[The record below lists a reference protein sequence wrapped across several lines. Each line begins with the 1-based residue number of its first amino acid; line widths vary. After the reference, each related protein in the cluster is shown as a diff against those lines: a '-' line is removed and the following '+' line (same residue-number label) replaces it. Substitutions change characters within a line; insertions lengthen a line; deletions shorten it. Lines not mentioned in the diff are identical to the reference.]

1 MCPPGPP
8 RVTGADLRNAV
19 LHDAANMGVRV
30 TVGVIFIYHS
40 LGKFEPG
47 FASFIGSKGIPEA
60 LAYPIGLGELVP
72 GILLIV
78 GVLTRAS
85 SAVLAAIMLG
95 AIFVIK
101 GAASLGGDGGVEFDL
116 ILLAAALL
124 VMVAGPGRISLSHVV
139 KKIPRPLH

>member
-1 MCPPGPP
+1 M
-8 RVTGADLRNAV
+8 TGAELRSSMF
-19 LHDAANMGVRV
+19 HDAANLGVRV

-85 SAVLAAIMLG
+85 SAVLASIMLG
-95 AIFVIK
+95 AIFVVK
-101 GAASLGGDGGVEFDL
+101 GAESIVGDGGVEFDL

-124 VMVAGPGRISLSHVV
+124 VMVAGPGRLSVSHAVR
-139 KKIPRPLH
+139 KIPRPLH

>member
-1 MCPPGPP
+1 M
-8 RVTGADLRNAV
+8 TGAELRDGI
-19 LHDAANMGVRV
+19 LHDATNLGVRV
-30 TVGVIFIYHS
+30 TVGVIFIAHS
-40 LGKFEPG
+40 LGKFDPG
-47 FASFIGSKGIPEA
+47 FGSFLGSKGIPEA
-60 LAYPIGLGELVP
+60 LAYTVALGELVP

-101 GAASLGGDGGVEFDL
+101 GAGSLTGDGGVEFDL

-124 VMVAGPGRISLSHVV
+124 VMVAGPGRLSVSHIV
-139 KKIPRPLH
+139 KRIPRPVH

>member
-1 MCPPGPP
+1 MTDA
-8 RVTGADLRNAV
+8 RLRDGI
-19 LHDAANMGVRV
+19 LHDAANFGVRL

-40 LGKFEPG
+40 LGKFDPG
-47 FASFIGSKGIPEA
+47 FGSFLGRMGIPEA
-60 LAYPIGLGELVP
+60 MAYPIALGELVP

-95 AIFVIK
+95 AIFVVK
-101 GAASLGGDGGVEFDL
+101 GATSLDGDAGVEFDL

-124 VMVAGPGRISLSHVV
+124 VMVAGPGRISIAHVIR
-139 KKIPRPLH
+139 KIPRPIH

>member
-1 MCPPGPP
+1 M
-8 RVTGADLRNAV
+8 TGAELRSSMF
-19 LHDAANMGVRV
+19 HDAANLGVRV

-85 SAVLAAIMLG
+85 SAVLASIMLG
-95 AIFVIK
+95 AIFVVK
-101 GAASLGGDGGVEFDL
+101 GAESIVGDGGVEFDL

-124 VMVAGPGRISLSHVV
+124 VMVAGPGRLSIPHAVR
-139 KKIPRPLH
+139 KIPRPLH

>member
-1 MCPPGPP
+1 MTDA
-8 RVTGADLRNAV
+8 RLRDGI
-19 LHDAANMGVRV
+19 LHDAANFGVRL

-40 LGKFEPG
+40 LGKFDPG
-47 FASFIGSKGIPEA
+47 FGSFLGRMGAPEV
-60 LAYPIGLGELVP
+60 LAYPIALGELVP

-95 AIFVIK
+95 AIFVVK
-101 GAASLGGDGGVEFDL
+101 GATSLDGDSGVEFDL

-124 VMVAGPGRISLSHVV
+124 VMVAGPGRLSIAHVI
-139 KKIPRPLH
+139 KKIPRPIH

>member
-1 MCPPGPP
+1 M
-8 RVTGADLRNAV
+8 TGAELRAGM

-30 TVGVIFIYHS
+30 TLGVIFIYHS
-40 LGKFEPG
+40 FGKFEPG
-47 FASFIGSKGIPEA
+47 FASFMESQGIPGA

-72 GILLIV
+72 GILLLV

-101 GAASLGGDGGVEFDL
+101 GAASLSGEGGTEFDL

-124 VMVAGPGRISLSHVV
+124 VMVAGPGRISVSHAV

>member
-1 MCPPGPP
+1 M
-8 RVTGADLRNAV
+8 TGAELRSSMF
-19 LHDAANMGVRV
+19 HDAANLGVRV

-85 SAVLAAIMLG
+85 SAVLASIMLG
-95 AIFVIK
+95 AIFVVK
-101 GAASLGGDGGVEFDL
+101 GAESIVGDGGVEFDL

-124 VMVAGPGRISLSHVV
+124 VMVAGPGRFSISHAV